1 MKRTRAQ
8 TRLARVLM
16 TVAAAAFVLGLASR
30 AEATSLFERRK
41 KDSLITDSKA
51 RAVGD
56 LLTIIIKESSSAKQD
71 TSVERKKESSTDA
84 SIKTFFYPS
93 DKHLVK
99 DGQKPAFK
107 WSSKRESSGEG
118 KSDSAAEIETKVTAR
133 VIDVQPNGNLLIEA
147 TREIEIGGST
157 LKIVL
162 TGLVRPDD
170 ISADNTVESTYIADA
185 KITYEGPMMEVMR
198 RGLLERLMDFFNIF

>member
-1 MKRTRAQ
+1 MRT
-8 TRLARVLM
+8 TVLM
-16 TVAAAAFVLGLASR
+16 IVAAVALITGLVSD

-41 KDSLITDSKA
+41 KDTLIGDSKA
-51 RAVGD
+51 HAVGD

-84 SIKTFFYPS
+84 SITNFFYPS
-93 DKHLVK
+93 DRHLVK
-99 DGQKPAFK
+99 DGEKPAFK
-107 WSSKRESSGEG
+107 WSSSRASSGEG
-118 KSDSAAEIETKVTAR
+118 KSDSSAEIETKVTAR

-170 ISADNTVESTYIADA
+170 IAADNTVESTCIADA

-198 RGLLERLMDFFNIF
+198 RGLLERLMDFINIF

>member
-1 MKRTRAQ
+1 MKANV
-8 TRLARVLM
+8 AR
-16 TVAAAAFVLGLASR
+16 VAAAVGAAVLVVCVAGR
-30 AEATSLFERRK
+30 AGATSLFERRE
-41 KDSLITDSKA
+41 KDSLISDNKA

-56 LLTIIIKESSSAKQD
+56 LVTIIIKESSTAKQD

-84 SIKTFFYPS
+84 AITTFLYPS

-99 DGQKPAFK
+99 NGEKPTFK
-107 WSSKRESSGEG
+107 WASKRESSGEG
-118 KSDSAAEIETKVTAR
+118 KSDSSAEIETKVTAR

-147 TREIEIGGST
+147 TREIEIGGSA

-170 ISADNTVESTYIADA
+170 IAADNTVESTYIADA
-185 KITYEGPMMEVMR
+185 KITYKGPMMEVMR
-198 RGLLERLMDFFNIF
+198 RGLLERLMDFLNIF